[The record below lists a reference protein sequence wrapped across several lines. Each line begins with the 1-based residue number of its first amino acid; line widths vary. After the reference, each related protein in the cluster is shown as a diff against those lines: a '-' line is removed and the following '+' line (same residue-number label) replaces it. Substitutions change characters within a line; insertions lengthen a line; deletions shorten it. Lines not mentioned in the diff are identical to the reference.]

1 MPSSELFNEKLISY
15 IRKSFN
21 NTSDLI
27 VSEMQWSKQSI
38 IICYYSTVVDK
49 ALMNE
54 QLTYIKNHWSKEDHF
69 GETFIS
75 DVEAFRMES
84 LRDKV
89 TMGNAVVIFPK
100 ENLMMSL
107 EMQKVAVRSPSEP
120 ANEQVVRGSHEGFV
134 ESIDMNISLLRKKIF
149 TSDLVVKTFM
159 VGELAKTNITIIY
172 LQSIAEKDVIQLV
185 EKKIRKIKTDT
196 MTSPG
201 ILEDYLEE
209 NVWSPFPQ
217 LLNTERPDRV
227 IANLQEGKVAI
238 FIDSSPTALIGPA
251 TFFSFY
257 QTIDDFNSRSLI
269 GSFYR
274 LLRIL
279 GFGIAVLLPSFYIA
293 VVSYNPE
300 ILPIELSRQIKQVV
314 NEIPYRPIFE
324 ALILELMIEMIREAG
339 IRLPAPI
346 GQTIGIVGGL
356 VIGDAIANAGLVS
369 NIMIIVVALTALAS
383 FTIPSAEMN
392 TAIRLL
398 RFPFMLAASIFGFF
412 GIAIGSLLLYIH
424 LLNLSSLKQ
433 PYLSPFIP
441 FQPKEFSKVF
451 SRFPFVKPNRQ
462 TDNFK
467 MPMDQK
473 DKPL

>member
-21 NTSDLI
+21 NTADLI
-27 VSEMQWSKQSI
+27 VREMQWSKQSI

-54 QLTYIKNHWSKEDHF
+54 QLTFIEKHWSQEDHF

-75 DVEAFRMES
+75 NVEAFRMET

-89 TMGNAVVIFPK
+89 TKGNAVVIFPS

-134 ESIDMNISLLRKKIF
+134 ESIDMNISLLRKKVF
-149 TSDLVVKTFM
+149 TSDLVVKNFM
-159 VGELAKTNITIIY
+159 VGDLVKTNVTIIY
-172 LQSIAEKDVIQLV
+172 MHTIAEQDVIQLV
-185 EKKIRKIKTDT
+185 EKKINLIKSDT

-201 ILEDYLEE
+201 LLEDYLEE
-209 NVWSPFPQ
+209 HVWSPFPQ

-238 FIDSSPTALIGPA
+238 LIDSSPTALIGPA

-369 NIMIIVVALTALAS
+369 NVMIIVVALTALAS

-398 RFPFMLAASIFGFF
+398 RFPFMAAASIFGFF

-441 FQPKEFSKVF
+441 FQPKEFAKVF
-451 SRFPFVKPNRQ
+451 SRMPFVKPKRQ
-462 TDNFK
+462 TDNYK
-467 MPMDQK
+467 MPMDQE
-473 DKPL
+473 DKHI